1 MASSGLES
9 YIKHGFS
16 SSPEPTTLTFLKN
29 SLASYARTSLAFVKD
44 AHQSVSSLVP
54 EVWEKPDKSMES
66 EAIQKLLQVLINLDD
81 HYEALTLNHVA
92 RRASKAQGVALL
104 TLYSKGFTTPTT
116 LSAYTI
122 PEVRNRERCMQLLL
136 DKFKL
141 LVRREEV
148 NGHLPICWGA
158 LTAAL
163 GLTIERA
170 QYLHLFLHARSLI
183 SAAVRLNELGPYNA
197 QQVLLHAVR
206 PLVADEVI
214 KCAHLRTGLLEDT
227 GEYFD
232 ETTDGPANTWP
243 LGEILATRH
252 DLQHSR
258 IFNS

>member
-1 MASSGLES
+1 MDSEEETYLLLLLADSNLPTGAFVASSGLES

-163 GLTIERA
+163 GLTIGSFA
-170 QYLHLFLHARSLI
+170 TSQCI
-183 SAAVRLNELGPYNA
+183 S
-197 QQVLLHAVR
+197 
-206 PLVADEVI
+206 
-214 KCAHLRTGLLEDT
+214 C
-227 GEYFD
+227 
-232 ETTDGPANTWP
+232 
-243 LGEILATRH
+243 H
-252 DLQHSR
+252 DLNHPVQNALNIS
-258 IFNS
+258 ICSSMQGA